1 MKKILEKEDISI
13 ENSVMNYQGKI
24 VGLSVKIDEGS
35 VYIPCYPSSYDINLP
50 ITTIDDETLW
60 NNYDETK
67 SLLIKI
73 NEKTKGKIKCLP
85 IKKIINEGE
94 IIGLKTET
102 NQYLRVSDNK
112 KLEEIKDDL
121 LIDYNNDDINVDID
135 IAFGKEDENMKKNIK
150 YIKLESKY
158 YSIFRSTIRLL
169 LENNKNNKK

>member
-1 MKKILEKEDISI
+1 M
-13 ENSVMNYQGKI
+13 
-24 VGLSVKIDEGS
+24 
-35 VYIPCYPSSYDINLP
+35 
-50 ITTIDDETLW
+50 
-60 NNYDETK
+60 
-67 SLLIKI
+67 
-73 NEKTKGKIKCLP
+73 P

-150 YIKLESKY
+150 YIKLEV
-158 YSIFRSTIRLL
+158 STIVFSDQQ
-169 LENNKNNKK
+169 